1 MRAKQ
6 TLLSSEPVPPTLLM
20 ESPSI
25 PTVAPPVCTQCTQ
38 TSVST
43 APPVC
48 TQSTQ
53 TSIPAAPPVCTQS
66 TQTSVST
73 APPVCTQS
81 TQTSVSTAPPVCT
94 QSTQTSVSTAP
105 PVCTQSTQTSVP
117 TTPPVCTQSTQT
129 SVPTAPPVCTQST
142 QTSIPVMDTSV
153 NTSLV
158 EQDLSSDRTQT
169 VDVST
174 STSFLVCELTETQ
187 DAETNT
193 SVLAEP
199 CGAEVGGK
207 KLEVALA
214 TRALLQSSVEDLQ
227 THVGY
232 LESANASLRDE
243 LKGKDVRLATM
254 GNQLLNMISKYEV
267 SLSSPSSTS
276 ILNSVFSC
284 RLLMIKSRVNIR
296 TSTIALC
303 STVRPSGAKCKDL
316 ELALLNCRRS
326 TH

>member
-1 MRAKQ
+1 MFDDHGPSQKKEKEEEDEEALLNLFVEDVILRAKQ

-53 TSIPAAPPVCTQS
+53 TSVPTAPPVCTQSTQTSIPAAPPVCTQS
-66 TQTSVST
+66 TQTSIST
-73 APPVCTQS
+73 A
-81 TQTSVSTAPPVCT
+81 
-94 QSTQTSVSTAP
+94 
-105 PVCTQSTQTSVP
+105 
-117 TTPPVCTQSTQT
+117 PPVCTQSTQT
-129 SVPTAPPVCTQST
+129 SVPTAPPVCTQSI

-158 EQDLSSDRTQT
+158 ERDLSSDRTQP

-214 TRALLQSSVEDLQ
+214 THALLQSSVEDLQ

-276 ILNSVFSC
+276 ILN
-284 RLLMIKSRVNIR
+284 
-296 TSTIALC
+296 
-303 STVRPSGAKCKDL
+303 
-316 ELALLNCRRS
+316 
-326 TH
+326 

>member
-1 MRAKQ
+1 
-6 TLLSSEPVPPTLLM
+6 
-20 ESPSI
+20 
-25 PTVAPPVCTQCTQ
+25 
-38 TSVST
+38 
-43 APPVC
+43 
-48 TQSTQ
+48 
-53 TSIPAAPPVCTQS
+53 
-66 TQTSVST
+66 
-73 APPVCTQS
+73 
-81 TQTSVSTAPPVCT
+81 
-94 QSTQTSVSTAP
+94 
-105 PVCTQSTQTSVP
+105 
-117 TTPPVCTQSTQT
+117 
-129 SVPTAPPVCTQST
+129 
-142 QTSIPVMDTSV
+142 MDTSV

-158 EQDLSSDRTQT
+158 ERDLSSDRTQP

-174 STSFLVCELTETQ
+174 STSFLVCDLMETQ

-199 CGAEVGGK
+199 SCGAEVGEK

-276 ILNSVFSC
+276 ILN
-284 RLLMIKSRVNIR
+284 LIGY
-296 TSTIALC
+296 C
-303 STVRPSGAKCKDL
+303 SPAGY
-316 ELALLNCRRS
+316 
-326 TH
+326 